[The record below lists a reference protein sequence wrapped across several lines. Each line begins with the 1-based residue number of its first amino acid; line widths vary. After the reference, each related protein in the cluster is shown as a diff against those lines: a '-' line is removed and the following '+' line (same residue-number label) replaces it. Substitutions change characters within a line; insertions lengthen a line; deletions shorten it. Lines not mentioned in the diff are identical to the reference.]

1 MRIQRSNWSVEW
13 FWKQLDNHVF
23 QALYTKL
30 FMVLGILWVC
40 ESFHSIIHDGG
51 KDCKWG
57 SSIEIFFT
65 VIDCFNS
72 LRGLF
77 MFLIFICKESVWIQ
91 MKRYH
96 ASKRQDRRHDQ
107 GNKNRWDWNCR
118 HRFKYNFTVLVEHPV
133 YTFLV

>member
-1 MRIQRSNWSVEW
+1 MLFLIRRTESASNQSRINAETKEQLVSRMIL
-13 FWKQLDNHVF
+13 KKKLDNHVF

-51 KDCKWG
+51 RECKRG
-57 SSIEIFFT
+57 SLIGIFFT

-77 MFLIFICKESVWIQ
+77 MFLIFICKKSVWVQ
-91 MKRYH
+91 MKLYY

-107 GNKNRWDWNCR
+107 GNKNR
-118 HRFKYNFTVLVEHPV
+118 
-133 YTFLV
+133 